1 MTGKGFRGKEILMAG
16 NIITGAFLTLCSY
29 SDIKRREIY
38 IKPAVVLILS
48 GIVFAA
54 LQGKE
59 SLISAFFG
67 ALTGVALMII
77 SRLTKGAIGA
87 GDGLVLIVTAFYQGF
102 AGNVGML
109 LLALFLSA
117 VVSATA
123 LIIRKVKRDYELPF
137 VPFMLAAFI
146 IQIWRC

>member
-1 MTGKGFRGKEILMAG
+1 MAG

-38 IKPAVVLILS
+38 VKPALALILL

-54 LQGKE
+54 LQGRD
-59 SLISAFFG
+59 SLLSAFLG
-67 ALTGVALMII
+67 ALTGVALIII
-77 SRLTKGAIGA
+77 SKLTKGAVGA

-102 AGNVGML
+102 AGNLSIL
-109 LLALFLSA
+109 LMALFLSA

-123 LIIRKVKRDYELPF
+123 LMIRKCKRDYELPF
-137 VPFMLAAFI
+137 VPFMLAAFL